1 MYHILPHSGITKNRN
16 PSLDCMRG
24 IAIFLT
30 CYAHF
35 CALGRTD
42 FNWHLNVTI
51 YQFHMPLF
59 CFVSGA
65 CTNYSSKY
73 LSQRILSLFS
83 EYIAAQTLFFLLFW
97 KYIVPTDLLLYP
109 QGINWYFLSQLF
121 WLILYL
127 LCSHFPF
134 IYVFS
139 FSIAFSLFFG
149 FVNIDQNIFGIGRTF
164 FLFPFFMLG
173 AHTAGD
179 FLPKGK
185 RIVLPLILSYLCL
198 NQFYLAF
205 NLEKINRSWYF
216 GSYTYAQQSYT
227 PFIRILIYCTAFAWI
242 AIISQLTAFPALQK
256 LLCIRSLCKFFS
268 YIGQHSLSI
277 YFLHGLVY
285 MWMIYHSLSF
295 DRIPA
300 LPREFVLLIFSLLVT
315 SVCSLPLASKF
326 VHLILHFPYKIASI
340 FFKTATPRHK

>member
-1 MYHILPHSGITKNRN
+1 M
-16 PSLDCMRG
+16 
-24 IAIFLT
+24 
-30 CYAHF
+30 
-35 CALGRTD
+35 
-42 FNWHLNVTI
+42 
-51 YQFHMPLF
+51 
-59 CFVSGA
+59 
-65 CTNYSSKY
+65 
-73 LSQRILSLFS
+73 
-83 EYIAAQTLFFLLFW
+83 
-97 KYIVPTDLLLYP
+97 
-109 QGINWYFLSQLF
+109 
-121 WLILYL
+121 
-127 LCSHFPF
+127 
-134 IYVFS
+134 
-139 FSIAFSLFFG
+139 
-149 FVNIDQNIFGIGRTF
+149 
-164 FLFPFFMLG
+164 
-173 AHTAGD
+173 
-179 FLPKGK
+179 
-185 RIVLPLILSYLCL
+185 